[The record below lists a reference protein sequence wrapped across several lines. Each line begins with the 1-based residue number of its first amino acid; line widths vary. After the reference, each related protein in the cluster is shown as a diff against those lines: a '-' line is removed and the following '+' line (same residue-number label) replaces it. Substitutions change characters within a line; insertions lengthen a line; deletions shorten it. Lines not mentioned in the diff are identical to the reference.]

1 MATVIIEQFNPIT
14 QCWNK
19 LYDID
24 AKDFNPNDP
33 IGVNKYN
40 GPYRH
45 RIIGEL
51 ISDIVEDEI
60 DDISED
66 EIVDEEP
73 EVFDDLEEV
82 DKAPRLKKSKYSK
95 Y

>member
-1 MATVIIEQFNPIT
+1 MATVIIEQFNPKT
-14 QCWNK
+14 KCWNK

-24 AKDFNPNDP
+24 ANDFNPNDP

-45 RIIGEL
+45 RIVGEVV
-51 ISDIVEDEI
+51 SDIVEDEI
-60 DDISED
+60 IED
-66 EIVDEEP
+66 EIDEIEEP